1 MVGSTGITLV
11 RWMRIFPKLTGL
23 WHSGDFV
30 RLWVGRTMSQF
41 GSGLG
46 ALAFVAVLML
56 GASPLQMGILGAV
69 GVAPGVMFGLGAG
82 VWADRMRRRP
92 ILIIASIARALSL
105 ASIPAAFALG
115 VLLMEQLYVVSFFN
129 GVCQTFFN
137 VSFGAYLPKMVG
149 RASLVEANS
158 KLAAS
163 GSVVET
169 SAASVGGW
177 IAQLATALATVV
189 TGAFSFL
196 VSALFFLAIRKPE
209 SAVSST
215 DERRSTPREVWE
227 GLAFVFVH
235 PVLRALAGS
244 AIAEGLLHG
253 GVAAVILIYGVRELG
268 IGVGVLATIFAV
280 GGISSFVGATYSTRV
295 ADLLG
300 VGPATVV
307 GFLLFGI
314 GTLLLALAREPIVI
328 AGAVLVIWQLFEAP
342 YTVYDINEVSLRQAV
357 TPDRVLGRATASI
370 QFVGIGVYLVGL
382 ILGGALAEIAGLR
395 PTLIVAGGCG
405 VLGAVWLFFSPVW
418 KMRELPRAER

>member
-1 MVGSTGITLV
+1 MVGSTDITSV
-11 RWMRIFPKLTGL
+11 RRMRIFPKLTGL
-23 WHSGDFV
+23 WRSGDFV
-30 RLWVGRTMSQF
+30 RLWVGRTMSHF

-56 GASPLQMGILGAV
+56 GASPLQMGLLGAV

-92 ILIIASIARALSL
+92 ILVIASIARALSL
-105 ASIPAAFALG
+105 ASIPAAFALD
-115 VLLMEQLYVVSFFN
+115 VLLMEQLYVVAFFN
-129 GVCQTFFN
+129 GVCQTFFT

-149 RASLVEANS
+149 RGNLVEANS
-158 KLAAS
+158 KLAAG

-209 SAVSST
+209 SAVLST

-244 AIAEGLLHG
+244 AIAEGLLQG

-295 ADLLG
+295 AELFG
-300 VGPATVV
+300 VGPVTVV

-314 GTLLLALAREPIVI
+314 GTLLVALAREPIVI

-357 TPDRVLGRATASI
+357 TP
-370 QFVGIGVYLVGL
+370 Y
-382 ILGGALAEIAGLR
+382 GG
-395 PTLIVAGGCG
+395 
-405 VLGAVWLFFSPVW
+405 
-418 KMRELPRAER
+418 

>member
-1 MVGSTGITLV
+1 MV
-11 RWMRIFPKLTGL
+11 
-23 WHSGDFV
+23 
-30 RLWVGRTMSQF
+30 
-41 GSGLG
+41 
-46 ALAFVAVLML
+46 A
-56 GASPLQMGILGAV
+56 
-69 GVAPGVMFGLGAG
+69 
-82 VWADRMRRRP
+82 
-92 ILIIASIARALSL
+92 
-105 ASIPAAFALG
+105 
-115 VLLMEQLYVVSFFN
+115 FFN
-129 GVCQTFFN
+129 GVCQTFFS

-149 RASLVEANS
+149 RGSLVEANS

-196 VSALFFLAIRKPE
+196 VSALFFLAIRKSE
-209 SAVSST
+209 CAVSST

-280 GGISSFVGATYSTRV
+280 GGISSFVGATYSTR
-295 ADLLG
+295 AAELFG

-405 VLGAVWLFFSPVW
+405 VLGAVWLFLSPVW

>member
-1 MVGSTGITLV
+1 M
-11 RWMRIFPKLTGL
+11 TGL
-23 WHSGDFV
+23 WRSGDFV

-56 GASPLQMGILGAV
+56 GASPLQMGLLGAV

-92 ILIIASIARALSL
+92 ILVIASIARALSL
-105 ASIPAAFALG
+105 ASIPAAFALD
-115 VLLMEQLYVVSFFN
+115 VLLMEQLYVVAFFN

-149 RASLVEANS
+149 RGNLVEANS

-177 IAQLATALATVV
+177 ITQLATALATVV

-209 SAVSST
+209 SAVLST

-253 GVAAVILIYGVRELG
+253 GVAAVILIYGVR
-268 IGVGVLATIFAV
+268 
-280 GGISSFVGATYSTRV
+280 
-295 ADLLG
+295 
-300 VGPATVV
+300 
-307 GFLLFGI
+307 
-314 GTLLLALAREPIVI
+314 
-328 AGAVLVIWQLFEAP
+328 
-342 YTVYDINEVSLRQAV
+342 LRQAV